1 MPQEN
6 RPAPRGVGRGY
17 SGYDRHGNYDPYGD
31 LLRFREADEASS
43 WAGLARAEP
52 ATAEAAIADLAI
64 ADLAMVELAMELA
77 MAEAAMADPTMAELA
92 MADPAIAEAAE
103 AASREASRDAAPKTA
118 ALLPQAPAWTAPA
131 ALILGPLLGVL
142 AGRIPGSGFG
152 PASTSGPA
160 SGLAFTVAVVL
171 AAMLAAAAVPRR
183 TLWWVVPAAPPA
195 VWLTSVAAA
204 LTLDPSGDQAAADS
218 RMTALTRA
226 TVHAVPVMTA
236 AVTAALC
243 VVLAG
248 HVLAPADRAPRAD
261 RRGPS
266 HA

>member
-1 MPQEN
+1 MAEEN

-31 LLRFREADEASS
+31 LLRFREDEDPGARRDEGRAVSRGGYAAWEDFDEAPVARVRSRGGVSAPERATSS
-43 WAGLARAEP
+43 GSV
-52 ATAEAAIADLAI
+52 TSK
-64 ADLAMVELAMELA
+64 
-77 MAEAAMADPTMAELA
+77 
-92 MADPAIAEAAE
+92 
-103 AASREASRDAAPKTA
+103 ASRN

-142 AGRIPGSGFG
+142 AGRTLGS
-152 PASTSGPA
+152 ASGPA
-160 SGLAFTVAVVL
+160 FAVAAVL

-195 VWLTSVAAA
+195 IWLTSVAAELILNSSGA
-204 LTLDPSGDQAAADS
+204 QGGANGQMIGLTH
-218 RMTALTRA
+218 A
-226 TVHAVPVMTA
+226 TVHAFPVMTA
-236 AVTAALC
+236 ALAAALC
-243 VVLAG
+243 VGLAG
-248 HVLAPADRAPRAD
+248 HVLARADRAPRPD